1 VHDNGSSGV
10 RMRERGGPPRTLLL
24 LVSAA
29 ATDLGASLR
38 LLIEGCGLEDIAVC
52 RSVLC
57 AGDLPYDPAA
67 PAAVCDRRSPALIF
81 AVLPPECRA
90 APATLLRTLAGW
102 APAAPVV
109 AVLDRA
115 EPREVRALM
124 RAGFS
129 DVLVAPLRACDL
141 LPRLCRAVA
150 AARPTAGGAAP
161 LLAVRRRQPAGRGQ
175 AARPGVTPGPPAGG
189 SAEPEPFRQAK
200 AKAVAHF
207 EAAYVSALLAS
218 CAGNV
223 SRAAR
228 AAGKHRRA
236 FWELIRK
243 HGIDA
248 RQFSAYRNGGAA
260 PDGLG
265 QKDHIVGVKAE
276 TIK

>member
-1 VHDNGSSGV
+1 
-10 RMRERGGPPRTLLL
+10 MRERGGPPRTLLL
-24 LVSAA
+24 LET
-29 ATDLGASLR
+29 ATASDLGATLQR
-38 LLIEGCGLEDIAVC
+38 LIEGSGLKGIAVC
-52 RSVLC
+52 RLVLS
-57 AGDLPYDPAA
+57 AGALPYDPAA
-67 PAAVCDRRSPALIF
+67 AAAPCDRRSPALIF
-81 AVLPPECRA
+81 AVLPPECHA
-90 APATLLRTLAGW
+90 PPATLLRTLAGW

-109 AVLDRA
+109 AVLERA
-115 EPREVRALM
+115 QPREVHALM

-150 AARPTAGGAAP
+150 AKGRTAGGASAVP
-161 LLAVRRRQPAGRGQ
+161 LVRRRQPASRRQ
-175 AARPGVTPGPPAGG
+175 VARPVATAGPPAGG
-189 SAEPEPFRQAK
+189 SGEPETFRQAK

-207 EAAYVSALLAS
+207 EAAYVSTLLAR

-248 RQFSAYRNGGAA
+248 REFGGPGKGGAA
-260 PDGLG
+260 P
-265 QKDHIVGVKAE
+265 QPRTKRSHCQR
-276 TIK
+276 